1 MGPQPGAFEGW
12 GGASLGRK
20 DRGQCGWTEGS
31 RQHGLL
37 QEEGLKILL
46 GLFPKE
52 LLRDFLFVS
61 RVTGTDLSL
70 KPPTLGSEGMINK
83 SEEQKWGQWQSGLG
97 GGREIQGQDDAFRIR
112 DPGTGRADCL
122 RR

>member
-1 MGPQPGAFEGW
+1 M
-12 GGASLGRK
+12 
-20 DRGQCGWTEGS
+20 
-31 RQHGLL
+31 
-37 QEEGLKILL
+37 

-83 SEEQKWGQWQSGLG
+83 SKEQKWGQWQSGLG
-97 GGREIQGQDDAFRIR
+97 GGREIQGEDDAFQIR
-112 DPGTGRADCL
+112 DPGTGDELIACGDEEERGG
-122 RR
+122 RQRPR